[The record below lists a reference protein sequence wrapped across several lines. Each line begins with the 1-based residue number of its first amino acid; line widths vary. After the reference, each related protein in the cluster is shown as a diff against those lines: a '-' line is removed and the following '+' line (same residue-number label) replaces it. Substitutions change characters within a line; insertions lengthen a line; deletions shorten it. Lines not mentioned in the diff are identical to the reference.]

1 MNYKDKRILVTGG
14 AGFIG
19 SEVVSQLLKKNAMVT
34 VLDNFSSGK
43 KQYLKTEKKN
53 LKIALLLGFLYCWN
67 HWAFLTLLFSK
78 DNTLSIQD
86 YFVTLPFNIGLL
98 AALLPFNRLIIVI
111 AMLPIVFTS
120 FIYTN
125 TLIFSN
131 SKEDAWIG
139 IIMNLVAIFLFWYNG
154 MVSKQKANR
163 VKT

>member
-1 MNYKDKRILVTGG
+1 MTPAVDLWKLMKNKTFKNINYKKTLL
-14 AGFIG
+14 F
-19 SEVVSQLLKKNAMVT
+19 SLKVVL
-34 VLDNFSSGK
+34 F
-43 KQYLKTEKKN
+43 
-53 LKIALLLGFLYCWN
+53 LGFLYCWN

-98 AALLPFNRLIIVI
+98 AALLPFNRLIMVI

-125 TLIFSN
+125 TLMFAS
-131 SKEDAWIG
+131 SKEDAWVG
-139 IIMNLVAIFLFWYNG
+139 ILMNLGAIFLFWYNRI
-154 MVSKQKANR
+154 VSKQKVNG

>member
-1 MNYKDKRILVTGG
+1 MPRVNHNSTTTKAFLMAPFEDLWITLKNNLFKKIHFKKILL
-14 AGFIG
+14 F
-19 SEVVSQLLKKNAMVT
+19 
-34 VLDNFSSGK
+34 
-43 KQYLKTEKKN
+43 N

>member
-1 MNYKDKRILVTGG
+1 MPRVNHNSTTTKAFLMAPVEDLWITLKNNLFKKIHFKKILL
-14 AGFIG
+14 F
-19 SEVVSQLLKKNAMVT
+19 
-34 VLDNFSSGK
+34 
-43 KQYLKTEKKN
+43 N